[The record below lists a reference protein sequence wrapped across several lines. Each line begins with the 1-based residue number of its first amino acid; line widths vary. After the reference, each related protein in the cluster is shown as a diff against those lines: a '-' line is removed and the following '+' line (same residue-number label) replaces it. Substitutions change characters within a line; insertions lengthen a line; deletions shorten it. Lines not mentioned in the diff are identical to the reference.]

1 MSKPNDDIEIHVPEF
16 LRPLFW
22 EYNVRQM
29 DVRKHADA
37 IMDRIMERG
46 TWDAMCWLR
55 KVYDSDQIVSYL
67 KRRGMRVLPPR
78 EMNYWALVSGVPQ
91 DQRTAWMQEARKPL
105 NVWKDRF
112 TP

>member
-1 MSKPNDDIEIHVPEF
+1 MPKPNDDIDIHIPEF
-16 LRPLFW
+16 LHPLFW
-22 EYNVRQM
+22 DYRVGQM

-67 KRRGMRVLPPR
+67 KRRGKRVLPPR
-78 EMNYWALVSGVPQ
+78 EMNYWALVSGVPK
-91 DQRTAWMQEARKPL
+91 DQRAAWMEEARKPL

-112 TP
+112 SP